1 MKFVFRQLTKNVG
14 LNLLRDIL
22 NMLKIELERQN
33 METIEFYTNALE
45 LDKEN
50 AVEYYLGRAELYFEN
65 YEYLKA
71 LADFEKAIELGEES
85 IKDDECYLTCLDYKN
100 ADALISELTD
110 SLESE
115 KSVEAYT
122 QRAYLYELKQEYD
135 KAFADISSAIA
146 LEPTNSE
153 LYTCRAE
160 LCKEIEKYDYS
171 KAIEN
176 SPNECEYYHDRAEFY
191 TKNGEYE
198 KAEQDYNKAIEV
210 DKNSEYSYSARA
222 GFYQNIECLEE
233 AIKDYNKAL
242 ELCPEYENAIETL
255 EDLYIGKAGY
265 LHDRA
270 ECYQQLEQ
278 FEKAL
283 EDYNKTI
290 EIIENSDI
298 PEEYKDAEIQ
308 HIKSHIA
315 EFQN

>member
-1 MKFVFRQLTKNVG
+1 
-14 LNLLRDIL
+14 
-22 NMLKIELERQN
+22 

-50 AVEYYLGRAELYFEN
+50 AIEYYLGRAELYFEN
-65 YEYLKA
+65 YDYIKA
-71 LADFEKAIELGEES
+71 LEDFKKAIELGEES
-85 IKDDECYLTCLDYKN
+85 VKEDDCYLTCLDFKN
-100 ADALISELTD
+100 ADSLITKLTE
-110 SLESE
+110 SLENE
-115 KSVEAYT
+115 KTIEAYT
-122 QRAYLYELKQEYD
+122 QRAYLYELKREYD

-146 LEPTNSE
+146 LEPSNSE

-160 LCKEIEKYDYS
+160 LCKEIEKYDYT

-176 SPNECEYYHDRAEFY
+176 SPNDCAYYHDRAEFY

-210 DKNSEYSYSARA
+210 DEDSEYTYSARA
-222 GFYQNIECLEE
+222 GFYQNIDCLED

-242 ELCPEYENAIETL
+242 EFCPEYEDTIQSL
-255 EDLYIGKAGY
+255 EDLYLGKAGY
-265 LHDRA
+265 YHDRA
-270 ECYQQLEQ
+270 ECYQGLEQ

-290 EIIENSDI
+290 EIIKNSNI

-308 HIKSHIA
+308 HIKEHIS
-315 EFQN
+315 ECQN

>member
-1 MKFVFRQLTKNVG
+1 
-14 LNLLRDIL
+14 
-22 NMLKIELERQN
+22 

-50 AVEYYLGRAELYFEN
+50 AIEYYLGRAELYFEN
-65 YEYLKA
+65 YDYLKA
-71 LADFEKAIELGEES
+71 LEDFEKAIELGEES
-85 IKDDECYLTCLDYKN
+85 VKEDDCYLTCLDYKN
-100 ADALISELTD
+100 AESSIAELTK
-110 SLESE
+110 SLKNE
-115 KSVEAYT
+115 KTVEAYT

-146 LEPTNSE
+146 LEPNNSE

-160 LCKEIEKYDYS
+160 LCKEIEKYDYT

-176 SPNECEYYHDRAEFY
+176 SPNDSAYYHDRAEFY

-210 DKNSEYSYSARA
+210 DEDSEYTYSARA
-222 GFYQNIECLEE
+222 GFYQNIDCLED

-242 ELCPEYENAIETL
+242 KFCPEYEDAIQTL
-255 EDLYIGKAGY
+255 EDLYLGKAGY
-265 LHDRA
+265 YHDRA
-270 ECYQQLEQ
+270 ECYQGLEQ

-283 EDYNKTI
+283 DDYNKTI

-298 PEEYKDAEIQ
+298 PQEYKDAEIQ
-308 HIKSHIA
+308 HIKEHIS
-315 EFQN
+315 ECQN

>member
-1 MKFVFRQLTKNVG
+1 
-14 LNLLRDIL
+14 
-22 NMLKIELERQN
+22 

-50 AVEYYLGRAELYFEN
+50 AIEYYLGRAELYFEN
-65 YEYLKA
+65 YNYIKA
-71 LADFEKAIELGEES
+71 LEDFEKAIELGEES
-85 IKDDECYLTCLDYKN
+85 VKEDDCYLTCLDFKN
-100 ADALISELTD
+100 ADSLITKLTE
-110 SLESE
+110 SLENE
-115 KSVEAYT
+115 KTIEAYT
-122 QRAYLYELKQEYD
+122 QRAYLYELKREYD

-146 LEPTNSE
+146 LEPSNSE

-160 LCKEIEKYDYS
+160 LCKEIEKYDYT

-176 SPNECEYYHDRAEFY
+176 SPNDCAYYHDRAEFY

-210 DKNSEYSYSARA
+210 DEDSEYTYSARA
-222 GFYQNIECLEE
+222 GFYQNIDCLED

-242 ELCPEYENAIETL
+242 EFCPEYEDTIQSL
-255 EDLYIGKAGY
+255 EDLYLGKAGY
-265 LHDRA
+265 YHDRA
-270 ECYQQLEQ
+270 ECYQGLEQ

-290 EIIENSDI
+290 EIIKNSNI

-308 HIKSHIA
+308 HIKEHIS
-315 EFQN
+315 ECQN